1 MNCKKQ
7 KSSLI
12 SNAALEKK
20 LDFLSQ
26 QRNLFC
32 MFCDVE
38 NTKGDTTIQTIGGSR
53 L

>member
-1 MNCKKQ
+1 MNCKK
-7 KSSLI
+7 KLRFLY
-12 SNAALEKK
+12 NVALEKK
-20 LDFLSQ
+20 LDFFSQ

-38 NTKGDTTIQTIGGSR
+38 YTKGDTTIQTLGGSR